1 MLNNVWR
8 SSQYSTRTKLK
19 IYQSCVMSTRL
30 YGSECWRMTESDITK
45 LSVFHTKNLR
55 RILQIFWSDTISNQ
69 QLLASCNQ
77 DSMKTIIMRRRW
89 RWIGPV
95 MRREQDNIT
104 RTALH
109 WTPEGKHKRERP
121 RNTWRRTMEAE
132 IKTMQHTWG
141 TIQKLAQNWQTWRF
155 FVVALRAIRHNG
167 HEWVSEWVLFKAS
180 NYHRNDCFSCFKG
193 KEAKVNLALLIKRS
207 KRCRV
212 KRFQHKDKY
221 CISQLN
227 YLLSTSSHKVTW
239 S

>member
-1 MLNNVWR
+1 MDWARHEERAGQHHSHSPSLDTWR
-8 SSQYSTRTKLK
+8 KAQ
-19 IYQSCVMSTRL
+19 
-30 YGSECWRMTESDITK
+30 
-45 LSVFHTKNLR
+45 
-55 RILQIFWSDTISNQ
+55 
-69 QLLASCNQ
+69 
-77 DSMKTIIMRRRW
+77 
-89 RWIGPV
+89 
-95 MRREQDNIT
+95 
-104 RTALH
+104 
-109 WTPEGKHKRERP
+109 EGKTKKHVAPNYGGR
-121 RNTWRRTMEAE
+121 

-207 KRCRV
+207 KHCRV